1 MVETNRNVLVSVLMS
16 VYNEPKDWID
26 VAINSILC
34 QTYSNIE
41 FIIVNDAPE
50 RLLNK
55 RILAEYQR
63 ADNRIVIVHNEQN
76 IGLAKS
82 LNKALYMARGEFVAR
97 MDADDYS
104 FPNRLEVQID
114 FFRNNSDIIAC
125 GTFANLFIDDKI
137 IDQIKL
143 PIDMPD
149 IYFQSFTSVIAVHP
163 TLMICKNKLLEF
175 NIKYDESFILS
186 QDYKLELDILQ
197 YGKIKNIPRVLLN
210 YRNSLSGKNKNH
222 LAYSNYYGN
231 MNRRIAIDR
240 FYNKYGIEKLP
251 QNISLKNIKDN
262 YEYETEI
269 ISNIKMNRDELYLF
283 KISMNCIRRVL
294 YMSLDEYSF
303 RSVFLYLSSLDYIYK
318 PYNFKRFVAVIMKPF
333 LKINLI

>member
-1 MVETNRNVLVSVLMS
+1 MEKSNKGVFISVLMS
-16 VYNEPKDWID
+16 VYNEEEEWIRM
-26 VAINSILC
+26 AIDSILS
-34 QTYSNIE
+34 QTYSNFE
-41 FIIVNDAPE
+41 FIIVNDNPI
-50 RLLNK
+50 RFLNSK
-55 RILAEYQR
+55 ILCEYQNK
-63 ADNRIVIVHNEQN
+63 DNRIIVLHNEDN
-76 IGLAKS
+76 LGLPKS
-82 LNKALYMARGEFVAR
+82 LNKALGISRGEFVAR

-114 FFRNNSDIIAC
+114 FFRNNPDIIAC
-125 GTFANLFIDDKI
+125 GTFANVFIDDKI

-149 IYFQSFTSVIAVHP
+149 IYFQSFTSVVAVHP
-163 TLMICKNKLLEF
+163 TLMIWKNKLLEF

-210 YRNSLSGKNKNH
+210 YRNSLSEKNKNH
-222 LAYSNYYGN
+222 LTYSNYYGN

-240 FYNKYGIEKLP
+240 FYNKYEIEKLP

-262 YEYETEI
+262 YEYETGI